1 MSGWVAG
8 SVAVSTLVG
17 AYSSSKASSAQQ
29 QSASE
34 ATQAQKD
41 TSLQQM
47 QIQSDIADKQ
57 LAAQLGI
64 SEKQLALQ
72 REQYNKQIELG
83 EPFRQGG
90 ITGQNMLLAQLQG
103 PYGSAKFGGVPGYDP
118 ASAMRDFGG
127 VAGYDPASAM
137 RNFSAADFQTDP
149 GYAFRLS
156 EGMKALDRTA
166 ASRGGLLS
174 GATLKGAQRYGSDL
188 ASQEYGNAYNRF
200 QTNRATQSQE
210 YQNAFNR
217 YQAERAARE
226 QGYGNAFNRFQAE
239 RTNTLA
245 PLQSLA
251 GVGQSATQQAQQ
263 AAQNYA
269 TGASGTYANLA
280 TGQTG
285 TLGALGAGQT
295 GALGAFGAAQGSN
308 IIGAGNAR
316 ASGYVGG
323 ANALSSGLGQGLNF
337 YQNQQYLNNLNLA
350 RNPNAYGA
358 NMMNTQ
364 PVGVTSGNPVYYDF

>member
-1 MSGWVAG
+1 MTFWVAG
-8 SVAVSTLVG
+8 SVAASSLIG
-17 AYSSSKASSAQQ
+17 AYSSSKASSAQSQ
-29 QSASE
+29 AAGE
-34 ATQAQKD
+34 ATQAQRD
-41 TSLQQM
+41 ISDQQT
-47 QIQSDIADKQ
+47 
-57 LAAQLGI
+57 
-64 SEKQLALQ
+64 ALQ
-72 REQYNKQIELG
+72 REQYLKQLELN

-90 ITGQNMLLAQLQG
+90 LTGQNMLLAQLQG
-103 PYGSAKFGGVPGYDP
+103 PNATAKFGGVPGYDP
-118 ASAMRDFGG
+118 AVTMKNFGG

-137 RNFSAADFQTDP
+137 KNFGAADFQTDP

-174 GATLKGAQRYGSDL
+174 GSTLKGAQRFGSDL

-200 QTNRATQSQE
+200 QANRATQSQE

-217 YQAERAARE
+217 YQAERAAQE
-226 QGYGNAFNRFQAE
+226 QNYGNAFNRFQAE

-263 AAQNYA
+263 ASQNYA
-269 TGASGTYANLA
+269 TGA
-280 TGQTG
+280 
-285 TLGALGAGQT
+285 T
-295 GALGAFGAAQGSN
+295 GALANYGNAQASN
-308 IIGAGNAR
+308 LIGQGNAR

-337 YQNQQYLNNLNLA
+337 YQNQNLVNTLQNNRLIGQ
-350 RNPNAYGA
+350 YGA
-358 NMMNTQ
+358 NN
-364 PVGVTSGNPVYYDF
+364 VYGGGNYSPTYTAPSVEQYALNNPS

>member
-1 MSGWVAG
+1 MAFGISATALAIGG
-8 SVAVSTLVG
+8 SALIG
-17 AYSSSKASSAQQ
+17 AYSANRASSAQQ
-29 QSASE
+29 QSAGE
-34 ATQAQKD
+34 ATQAQR
-41 TSLQQM
+41 
-47 QIQSDIADKQ
+47 DIADQ
-57 LAAQLGI
+57 QT
-64 SEKQLALQ
+64 ALQ
-72 REQYNKQIELG
+72 REQYLKQLELNA
-83 EPFRQGG
+83 PFREAGL
-90 ITGQNMLLAQLQG
+90 TGTNMLLAQLQG

-118 ASAMRDFGG
+118 ASAMRNFGG

-137 RNFSAADFQTDP
+137 RNFSASDFQADP

-200 QTNRATQSQE
+200 QANRATQSQE

-217 YQAERAARE
+217 YQAERAAQE
-226 QGYGNAFNRFQAE
+226 QNYGNAFNRFQAE

-263 AAQNYA
+263 ASQNYA
-269 TGASGTYANLA
+269 TGGTNTLANY
-280 TGQTG
+280 GN
-285 TLGALGAGQT
+285 
-295 GALGAFGAAQGSN
+295 AQASN
-308 IIGAGNAR
+308 IIGQGNAR

-323 ANALSSGLGQGLNF
+323 ANALSGGVGQALNF
-337 YQNQQYLNNLNLA
+337 YQNQNLVNSLTRRLPTTTA
-350 RNPNAYGA
+350 AAPYDQFYGA
-358 NMMNTQ
+358 E
-364 PVGVTSGNPVYYDF
+364 